1 MTPWPELRSS
11 EKHVRVPLAVR
22 RLLKITLEDAA
33 RYRAVVG
40 SDNLFN
46 PLRAGIRSTLYMYHS
61 VAGRRILLP
70 VIHALRE
77 FEARVLLAHPRLEP
91 RLEHLEPAE
100 LIRW

>member
-22 RLLKITLEDAA
+22 RLLKMTLEDAA
-33 RYRAVVG
+33 RYRAVG
-40 SDNLFN
+40 SIIFN
-46 PLRAGIRSTLYMYHS
+46 PLRAGIRTTLYMYHS

-70 VIHALRE
+70 VIHTLRE